1 MSGRRHVR
9 ALWATLRDLDP
20 SGGKR
25 VAYDPTLTSF
35 IVVAVVGGAAAVL
48 NASSEWELSYELSRA
63 TERWTKL
70 AVARVYEPAAAA
82 DRPAREAA
90 ILEAHGY
97 QAVPDPTCGTEAVA
111 TQAGGTMIC
120 YRRSRTA

>member
-1 MSGRRHVR
+1 M
-9 ALWATLRDLDP
+9 LWATLHGLDP

-25 VAYDPTLTSF
+25 VAYDPALTSF

-48 NASSEWELSYELSRA
+48 NVSSEWELAYELSRA
-63 TERWTKL
+63 TERWTRL
-70 AVARVYEPAAAA
+70 EVVRVYGPAMPP

-90 ILEAHGY
+90 MLEAHGY
-97 QAVPDPTCGTEAVA
+97 EAVPKRNCGPHPVA
-111 TQAGGTMIC
+111 AEGGGTVAC